1 MLVDGESGDE
11 IVGILTN
18 GRTGDSPLLRK
29 LFELAE
35 ARFPWFSP
43 ELVLADRG
51 YDGRVNTGF
60 LGKRGTDAVIPKKQ
74 LGKGRFHHG
83 ISTIRDDRPVITAT

>member
-35 ARFPWFSP
+35 AQVSVVF
-43 ELVLADRG
+43 
-51 YDGRVNTGF
+51 TGTG
-60 LGKRGTDAVIPKKQ
+60 LGGS
-74 LGKGRFHHG
+74 G
-83 ISTIRDDRPVITAT
+83 I